1 MKRLFK
7 FGAYALLPTLAGAS
21 PAWAADD
28 ADTAALERRIQAL
41 EDQLQS
47 DADKGAVVATSN
59 GRSLTFKGDDFS
71 FRVGGRLQLD
81 AAAYDADQDGNE
93 FGNGTRVRRAYL
105 DVRGTAYEHWQY
117 RFQYDFAR
125 PGGSDSSARGI
136 RDAWIQYT
144 GFAPA
149 ITAGQFKVP
158 FGLEHLTSS
167 LHTTF
172 IERGL
177 TNAFTPDRRIGIGIS
192 DNGNQWTYAVGAF
205 GETAEGDVEAE
216 GDEGWDIAGRV
227 TYTPLNSNGNVVHL
241 GLAGRQHT
249 PEDSSNALRF
259 RERPESNITSVRLID
274 TGTLTDVDDIQ
285 FAGLEAAA
293 VFGPFSLQS
302 EWIDTQ
308 VNRDSDADDLDF
320 SAWYAYASFFLTGES
335 RPYKNGIF
343 DRVKPKST
351 VGQGGIGA
359 WEVAL
364 RYSQA
369 DLADGSVLGGE
380 EENLTLGVN
389 WYATQNVKFQA
400 NYIKVLELDRPA
412 GTYDSEELDSFVV
425 RAQIDF

>member
-1 MKRLFK
+1 MSTFLR
-7 FGAYALLPTLAGAS
+7 FGAYALLPTLAGAL

-28 ADTAALERRIQAL
+28 ADIAALEQRIKAL
-41 EDQLQS
+41 EQQLQS
-47 DADKGAVVATSN
+47 GAGKGAVIATSN

-71 FRVGGRLQLD
+71 FQVGGRLQLD
-81 AAAYDADQDGNE
+81 AAAYDADQNGND
-93 FGNGTRVRRAYL
+93 FGNGSRVRRAFL
-105 DVRGTAYEHWQY
+105 DVRGSAYEHWNY

-136 RDAWIQYT
+136 RDAWLQYT

-149 ITAGQFKVP
+149 ITVGQFKEP

-172 IERGL
+172 VERGL

-192 DNGNQWTYAVGAF
+192 DNGNHWTYALGVF
-205 GETAEGDVEAE
+205 GETAEGDVDNE
-216 GDEGWDIAGRV
+216 GDEGWDITGRV
-227 TYTPLNSNGNVVHL
+227 TYAPLNSNGKVVHL

-249 PEDSSNALRF
+249 PEDSSNSLRF
-259 RERPESNITSVRLID
+259 RERPESNITNVRLVD
-274 TGTLTDVDDIQ
+274 TGTLTDVENIQ

-308 VNRDSDADDLDF
+308 VSRDNGTDDLDF
-320 SAWYAYASFFLTGES
+320 SAWYAYTSFFLTGES
-335 RPYKNGIF
+335 RPYKNGVF
-343 DRVKPKST
+343 DRIKPKST

-359 WEVAL
+359 WELAL

-369 DLADGSVLGGE
+369 DLTDGSVTGGE
-380 EENLTLGVN
+380 EENLTFGVN
-389 WYATQNVKFQA
+389 WYATQNVRLSA
-400 NYIKVLELDRPA
+400 NYVKVLELDRA
-412 GTYDSEELDSFVV
+412 GNQYHDEKLDSAVV

>member
-1 MKRLFK
+1 MKTLYK
-7 FGAYALLPTLAGAS
+7 LGAYALLPTLGGAL
-21 PAWAADD
+21 PAWAAET
-28 ADTAALERRIQAL
+28 ADTAALERRIKAL
-41 EDQLQS
+41 EEQLQS
-47 DADKGAVVATSN
+47 GAGKGAVVATSN

-81 AAAYDADQDGNE
+81 AAAYDADQDGND
-93 FGNGTRVRRAYL
+93 FGNGSRVRRAYL
-105 DVRGTAYEHWQY
+105 DVRGTVYEHWNY

-136 RDAWIQYT
+136 RDAWVQYS
-144 GFAPA
+144 GFVPA
-149 ITAGQFKVP
+149 ITVGQFKEP

-172 IERGL
+172 VERGL

-192 DNGNQWTYAVGAF
+192 DNGNQWTYALGVF
-205 GETAEGDVEAE
+205 GETAEGDVDNE
-216 GDEGWDIAGRV
+216 GDEGWDITGRV
-227 TYTPLNSNGNVVHL
+227 TYAPLNSDGNVVHL

-249 PEDSSNALRF
+249 PEDSSNSLRF
-259 RERPESNITSVRLID
+259 RERPESNITNVRLVD
-274 TGTLTDVDDIQ
+274 TGALTDVEDIQ

-308 VNRDSDADDLDF
+308 VSRDNGADDLDF
-320 SAWYAYASFFLTGES
+320 SAWYAYTSFFLTGES
-335 RPYKNGIF
+335 RPYKNGVF
-343 DRVKPKST
+343 DRIKPKST

-359 WEVAL
+359 WELAL

-369 DLADGSVLGGE
+369 DLTDGSVTGGE
-380 EENLTLGVN
+380 EENLTFGVN
-389 WYATQNVKFQA
+389 WYATQNVRLSA
-400 NYIKVLELDRPA
+400 NYIKVLELDRA
-412 GTYDSEELDSFVV
+412 GNQYDDEKLDSAVV

>member
-1 MKRLFK
+1 MNTFLR
-7 FGAYALLPTLAGAS
+7 FGAYALLPTLAGAL

-28 ADTAALERRIQAL
+28 ADIAALERRIQAL
-41 EDQLQS
+41 EEQLQS
-47 DADKGAVVATSN
+47 GAGKGAVVATSN

-71 FRVGGRLQLD
+71 FQVGGRLQLD

-93 FGNGTRVRRAYL
+93 FGNGTRVRRAFL
-105 DVRGTAYEHWQY
+105 DVRGTAYEHWNY

-136 RDAWIQYT
+136 RDAWVQYT

-149 ITAGQFKVP
+149 ITAGQFKEP

-172 IERGL
+172 VERGL

-192 DNGNQWTYAVGAF
+192 DNGNQWTYALGVF
-205 GETAEGDVEAE
+205 GETAEGDVDNE
-216 GDEGWDIAGRV
+216 GDEGWDLAGRV
-227 TYTPLNSNGNVVHL
+227 TYAPLNSDGKVVHL

-249 PEDSSNALRF
+249 PEDSSNSLRF
-259 RERPESNITSVRLID
+259 RERPESNITNVRLVD
-274 TGTLTDVDDIQ
+274 TGALADVKDIQ
-285 FAGLEAAA
+285 FASLEAAA
-293 VFGPFSLQS
+293 VFGPLSLQS

-308 VNRDSDADDLDF
+308 VSRDNGADDLDF
-320 SAWYAYASFFLTGES
+320 SAWYAYTSLFLTGES
-335 RPYKNGIF
+335 RPYKNGIL
-343 DRVKPKST
+343 DRIKPKST

-359 WEVAL
+359 WELAL

-369 DLADGSVLGGE
+369 DLTDGSVTGGE
-380 EENLTLGVN
+380 EENLTFGVN
-389 WYATQNVKFQA
+389 WYATQNIRFAA
-400 NYIKVLELDRPA
+400 NYIKVLELDRP
-412 GTYDSEELDSFVV
+412 GSQYDDEKLDSAVV